1 MQGQGLRDSAH
12 RFAELGAV
20 IVGASF
26 DTPAENHAFAE
37 AQRFPFRMLSDTD
50 RSVGAAYDVVRPAT
64 DRYASYP
71 RRISYLIDPEGTI
84 RRAYDVADVA
94 AHAEAVLG
102 DLEALGAA
110 PER

>member
-12 RFAELGAV
+12 RFAALGAV

-37 AQRFPFRMLSDTD
+37 AQHFPFRVLSDTD

-71 RRISYLIDPEGTI
+71 RRISYLIDPEGTV

-94 AHAEAVLG
+94 GHAEAVLSA
-102 DLEALGAA
+102 LEALGAT
-110 PER
+110 PEQ